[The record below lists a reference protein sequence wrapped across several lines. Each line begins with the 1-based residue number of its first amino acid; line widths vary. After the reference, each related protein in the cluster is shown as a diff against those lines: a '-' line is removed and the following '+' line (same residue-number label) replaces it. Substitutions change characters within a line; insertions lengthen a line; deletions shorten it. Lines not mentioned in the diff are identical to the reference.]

1 MTPSDSAATESLIA
15 TGGPHREVGFAG
27 RQTNRAARGGRGYFQ
42 SLLSHRLIQLLVQRH
57 RRRVCVLRLLQA
69 SGGQLDDPGPRVGRV

>member
-27 RQTNRAARGGRGYFQ
+27 RQTDRAARGGRGYFQ
-42 SLLSHRLIQLLVQRH
+42 SLLSQRLIQLLVQRH

>member
-1 MTPSDSAATESLIA
+1 MTPPDSAATESLIA
-15 TGGPHREVGFAG
+15 TGGPHREVVFAG
-27 RQTNRAARGGRGYFQ
+27 GRQAEQHVADVATVQ
-42 SLLSHRLIQLLVQRH
+42 SLQSQLLIQLLVQRH